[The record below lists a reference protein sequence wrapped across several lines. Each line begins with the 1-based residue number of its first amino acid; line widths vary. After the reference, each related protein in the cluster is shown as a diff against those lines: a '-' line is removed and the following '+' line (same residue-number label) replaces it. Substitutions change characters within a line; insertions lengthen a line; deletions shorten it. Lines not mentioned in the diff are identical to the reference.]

1 MDNFELSQ
9 PCEHIDAFLSHD
21 WKTSRVSKTIA
32 LLLIFNSLPASLVA
46 LCASLLTS
54 GMISMEWLPG
64 GWMTAS
70 AATHAVFFF
79 FLFFW
84 QRLRRLLCF
93 TPAMVFLD
101 RLCIAQKDEHLKQ
114 EGISASQIRSCE
126 MLEMYGTCEAFIHF
140 SHP

>member
-1 MDNFELSQ
+1 
-9 PCEHIDAFLSHD
+9 
-21 WKTSRVSKTIA
+21 
-32 LLLIFNSLPASLVA
+32 
-46 LCASLLTS
+46 
-54 GMISMEWLPG
+54 
-64 GWMTAS
+64 MTAS